1 MGSEV
6 NGWVFV
12 LGPLQL
18 PREALCRHGNA
29 TKQNE
34 MALLID
40 SSANMETPKG
50 RTGYTQRY
58 FRDPVTALGLGEVS
72 GEGSLGQPLNLTLNF
87 LICMTCMTALVTFL
101 WLWQNTARKAT

>member
-18 PREALCRHGNA
+18 PREALCRRGNA

-34 MALLID
+34 VALLID

-50 RTGYTQRY
+50 RTGYTQRH

-72 GEGSLGQPLNLTLNF
+72 GVE
-87 LICMTCMTALVTFL
+87 V
-101 WLWQNTARKAT
+101 